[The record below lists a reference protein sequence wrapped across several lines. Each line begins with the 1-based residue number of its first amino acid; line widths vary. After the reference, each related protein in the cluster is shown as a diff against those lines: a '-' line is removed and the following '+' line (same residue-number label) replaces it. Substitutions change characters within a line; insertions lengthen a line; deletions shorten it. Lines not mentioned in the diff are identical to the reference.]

1 MNIFEAIGYAAS
13 LLLAMG
19 YQPWAGEDALVLELA

>member
-13 LLLAMG
+13 LLVPMG
-19 YQPWAGEDALVLELA
+19 YQPWTGEDALVLELA